1 MVRGNPASW
10 VWDET
15 KIEPREEDMWLGF
28 VWEDLQI
35 RLWFRSEMVGTVE
48 RVFLPREAGPFPP
61 FPAGVERERHPIRH
75 VTWTDNTFLSNAQ
88 VASQL
93 ICQTHFPIP

>member
-1 MVRGNPASW
+1 MCGFVRLEICWFVVRGNPASW

-61 FPAGVERERHPIRH
+61 FLLELKE
-75 VTWTDNTFLSNAQ
+75 NATQ
-88 VASQL
+88 
-93 ICQTHFPIP
+93 